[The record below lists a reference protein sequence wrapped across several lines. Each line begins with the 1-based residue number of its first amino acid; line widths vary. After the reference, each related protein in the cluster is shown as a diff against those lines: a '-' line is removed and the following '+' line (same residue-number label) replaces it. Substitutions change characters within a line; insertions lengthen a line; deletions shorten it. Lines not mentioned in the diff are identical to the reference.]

1 MRDSADSL
9 RSVPTEEPEKVECEE
24 MSSNPI
30 NGSIPTVKIEE
41 VELEEKALMTNIAPL
56 GVESSLDSIPLEGV
70 EKDGFKEKASDS
82 NSAVYN
88 GPVL

>member
-1 MRDSADSL
+1 M
-9 RSVPTEEPEKVECEE
+9 
-24 MSSNPI
+24 
-30 NGSIPTVKIEE
+30 KIEE